1 MSSPPLQTSLS
12 QSYYTHHLIFVKY
25 GKTRQSNQC
34 GFCIYLLDDWSGLV
48 WKVNQDDLDSEYEG
62 FDGFTE
68 DSSVAYLAIMP
79 LFIYSRIVRCHACP
93 QAPVERRAII
103 CLERICKKRQKRTK
117 VYFRNAKKTFCLNF
131 FYFCRYRLNQVLRS
145 SEQLLSNK
153 LVSLFAKSLESQV
166 EVVEFDLEA
175 LLRVYTYE
183 STDSN

>member
-1 MSSPPLQTSLS
+1 MVKQGKVINVDSAF
-12 QSYYTHHLIFVKY
+12 IFLM
-25 GKTRQSNQC
+25 
-34 GFCIYLLDDWSGLV
+34 IGLV
-48 WKVNQDDLDSEYEG
+48 WSGKLTRMIWIQNMKGLMGSLKIHLWM
-62 FDGFTE
+62 
-68 DSSVAYLAIMP
+68 AYLAIMP

-117 VYFRNAKKTFCLNF
+117 VYFRNAQKTFCLNF
-131 FYFCRYRLNQVLRS
+131 FHFCRCRLNQVLRS